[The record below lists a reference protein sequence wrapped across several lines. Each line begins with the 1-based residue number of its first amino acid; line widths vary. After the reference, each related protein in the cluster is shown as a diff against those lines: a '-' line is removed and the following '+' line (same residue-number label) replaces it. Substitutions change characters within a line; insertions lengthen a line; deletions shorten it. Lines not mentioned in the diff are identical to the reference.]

1 MKAYLD
7 VETRLS
13 YDSNI
18 KSCSTAEVLGC
29 NLFRSIQETNKIAV
43 IASRDIYIHYWVT
56 MLPDGTIKM
65 VTHEI

>member
-1 MKAYLD
+1 MQILKVQCVFDHAPLIAMKAYLD
-7 VETRLS
+7 SETRLS

-43 IASRDIYIHYWVT
+43 IASRD
-56 MLPDGTIKM
+56 L
-65 VTHEI
+65 